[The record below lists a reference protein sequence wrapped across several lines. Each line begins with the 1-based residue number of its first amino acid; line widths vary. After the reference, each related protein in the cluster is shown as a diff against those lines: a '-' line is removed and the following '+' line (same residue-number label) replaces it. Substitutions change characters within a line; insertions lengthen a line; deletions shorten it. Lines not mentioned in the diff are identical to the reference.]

1 MTTPDNNQPEL
12 IGNLI
17 LRHKEN
23 RTEMRELEQQF
34 SKVAAQ
40 INQLNGM
47 VRDGKDT
54 IHNAHDGFRTGFN
67 NTTVPYGIADS
78 LREIVT
84 NLQETR
90 AERDRIET
98 CMRSVGLDEYIN
110 PGERETRTS

>member
-17 LRHKEN
+17 LRHREN

-54 IHNAHDGFRTGFN
+54 IHNAPDGFRTGFN

-78 LREIVT
+78 LGEIVT

-98 CMRSVGLDEYIN
+98 CMRRVGLDEYIN
-110 PGERETRTS
+110 PSERETRTS